1 MTDPVLRKSAF
12 ANIDGRV
19 RCVTPD
25 CWGDLLMMPTGGQ
38 DEEGIPEFLPYTACP
53 LCMGS
58 FEIEQDMSDRDLY
71 LKVSWMRAN
80 PDLAEDELPEAPSE
94 PPA

>member
-1 MTDPVLRKSAF
+1 MPEQVLKKSHF

-19 RCVTPD
+19 RCLTPD
-25 CWGDLLMMPTGGQ
+25 CWGDLLMMPTGRQ
-38 DEEGIPEFLPYTACP
+38 DTEGIPEFLPYTACP
-53 LCMGS
+53 LCMTS

-80 PDLAEDELPEAPSE
+80 PDRADDELPKPPEA
-94 PPA
+94 AA